1 MMPLYNLIE
10 YGDNYSKTS
19 GVFWQY
25 FGYES
30 AANTADSN
38 SFKFKARFFYKTDN
52 NFLWEKK

>member
-1 MMPLYNLIE
+1 MRLYNLIE

-19 GVFWQY
+19 GFFWQY

-30 AANTADSN
+30 ADNIADSN
-38 SFKFKARFFYKTDN
+38 SFKFKVRFFNKTGN

>member
-1 MMPLYNLIE
+1 MPLYNLIE
-10 YGDNYSKTS
+10 YRDNYSKTS
-19 GVFWQY
+19 GVFLQY

-52 NFLWEKK
+52 NFL